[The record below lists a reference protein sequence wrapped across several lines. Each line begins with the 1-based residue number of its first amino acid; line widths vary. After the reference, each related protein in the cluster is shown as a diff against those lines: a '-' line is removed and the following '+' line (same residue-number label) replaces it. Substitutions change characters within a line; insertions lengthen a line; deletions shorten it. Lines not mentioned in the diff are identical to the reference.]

1 MLSLIGIP
9 CFPVFM
15 GKLYVFGSVT
25 DKGLYWFATIGAL
38 NAAVAAF
45 YYNASP
51 ESDADRRWKWH
62 YDPTAG
68 SFPQSSIGGL
78 PTSCSSFS
86 GIPSIP
92 GLLPRSTVRW
102 NLNLIRSIRSYISP

>member
-62 YDPTAG
+62 YDPTPG
-68 SFPQSSIGGL
+68 SFPQSSIRGFYRRPAHRFLESHRSLDCCLVQLFGG
-78 PTSCSSFS
+78 
-86 GIPSIP
+86 I
-92 GLLPRSTVRW
+92 
-102 NLNLIRSIRSYISP
+102 